1 MKKIYA
7 LLLLIVMMCGC
18 VTNREL
24 TARTPSIIDDLDDKT
39 VAFVM
44 LDMDGDRAPF
54 CTGVWVSQTVIL
66 TAWHCIS
73 GRIKFL
79 NDTSSSEVPLTTETA
94 IFEYV
99 VEAQAVGHFA
109 EVAGQVHQ
117 GVFLDSDIKND
128 IALVQTVGATPQH
141 SSAKLANTVVRGESV
156 HVVGHPIGFYWTYV
170 TGHVSALRGSS
181 WFYHQPTLG
190 EIVQLSSP
198 IWKGNSG
205 GGVFNDNGELIGIL
219 SFISS
224 EAPNTAFAIHVN
236 EVRRL
241 MLANKLD

>member
-7 LLLLIVMMCGC
+7 LLLMIVMLCGC
-18 VTNREL
+18 VTSREL
-24 TARTPSIIDDLDDKT
+24 TTKVPLHIDDLDNKT

-44 LDMDGDRAPF
+44 LDRDGDRSPF

-73 GRIKFL
+73 GRIKLL
-79 NDTSSSEVPLTTETA
+79 NDTSESEVPLTTETVV
-94 IFEYV
+94 FEYV
-99 VEAQAVGHFA
+99 VKSQAVGHFA
-109 EVAGQVHQ
+109 EVTGELHQ
-117 GVFLDSDIKND
+117 SVFLDSDVKND
-128 IALVQTVGATPQH
+128 IALVRTVGATPQH
-141 SSAKLANTVVRGESV
+141 PYAKLADNVVRGESV

-170 TGHVSALRGSS
+170 TGHVSALRNPG

-241 MLANKLD
+241 MLSNKLD